1 MELKILRFLREGKVG
16 PKELDHYRQILQAKQ
31 RELFSG
37 KASKEAQVPAARADR
52 GDLVDQATAAA
63 EADVQV
69 RLRQTDSRLLRAIEE
84 ALDRIVHGT
93 FGVCTDCGN
102 DISTSRLNAVPW
114 THLCIDCKERR
125 QA

>member
-1 MELKILRFLREGKVG
+1 MEPKILRFLREGKVG
-16 PKELDHYRQILQAKQ
+16 PKELDHYKQILLVKK
-31 RELFSG
+31 RELLAG
-37 KASKEAQVPAARADR
+37 KAATEAPVPSARADR

-84 ALDRIVHGT
+84 ALTRIERGT
-93 FGVCTDCGN
+93 FGVCTDCGS

-114 THLCIDCKERR
+114 THLCRDCKEPR
-125 QA
+125 QV